1 MKRSALG
8 VLFLTVVVDLLGF
21 GIVLPLLP
29 RYAEIYRANGAEIG
43 LLFASF
49 SAMQFLCAPFWGR
62 LSDRYGRR
70 PLLMLGL
77 FGSVL
82 SYLLFAFADSY
93 TMLLVSRIAAGVFG
107 ATIGTAQAYIAD
119 VTGHEDRGKQMA
131 LIGAAFGVGF
141 TLGPSIGGLADHYL
155 GQTAPGLFAA
165 GLSLVAFLMAW
176 RSLPEPERH
185 LPPRLRPLLDTTAIR
200 HSVAISGVPLILT
213 LAVVVTFCFAVFE
226 GTLARFT
233 VRWGYDIRENGF
245 IFTYVGACLLIAQG
259 LVVRRLMGRVG
270 EVNFSILGSLL
281 LSAGLAG
288 VAMGEALTAIFMLP
302 VAVLGY
308 SMLSPSLASLLS
320 RRTPAEMQG
329 EMLGLNQSGLAL
341 ARILGPW
348 IGNVLFDLSPETPYW
363 GSAAIMLLAFLAA
376 FGLKRR

>member
-1 MKRSALG
+1 
-8 VLFLTVVVDLLGF
+8 
-21 GIVLPLLP
+21 
-29 RYAEIYRANGAEIG
+29 
-43 LLFASF
+43 
-49 SAMQFLCAPFWGR
+49 
-62 LSDRYGRR
+62 
-70 PLLMLGL
+70 
-77 FGSVL
+77 
-82 SYLLFAFADSY
+82 
-93 TMLLVSRIAAGVFG
+93 
-107 ATIGTAQAYIAD
+107 
-119 VTGHEDRGKQMA
+119 
-131 LIGAAFGVGF
+131 
-141 TLGPSIGGLADHYL
+141 
-155 GQTAPGLFAA
+155 
-165 GLSLVAFLMAW
+165 
-176 RSLPEPERH
+176 
-185 LPPRLRPLLDTTAIR
+185 
-200 HSVAISGVPLILT
+200 
-213 LAVVVTFCFAVFE
+213 
-226 GTLARFT
+226 
-233 VRWGYDIRENGF
+233 
-245 IFTYVGACLLIAQG
+245 
-259 LVVRRLMGRVG
+259 RVG